1 MVNTVASNNK
11 NKDEKLKPGMES
23 EERRDDDSYGSYCLK
38 FEKYDKYDTLYATA
52 EDLNSDD
59 KDNLFFDMVKRKME
73 PLYVG
78 DIIIYDPPFGIGNA
92 RKEEEGTVVNVDKI
106 ERRITTSSM
115 DVLDRMGVEKRISC
129 YDAIKNVIEP
139 QDGVRRYLTE
149 FKLCDESSEEL
160 QRNLRKKEEKDYMT
174 N

>member
-1 MVNTVASNNK
+1 MVYTVASNNK

-92 RKEEEGTVVNVDKI
+92 GKEEEGTVVNVDKI

-115 DVLDRMGVEKRISC
+115 DVLDRMSIVTRIGCYNPVDEK
-129 YDAIKNVIEP
+129 IKQQVLGDI
-139 QDGVRRYLTE
+139 
-149 FKLCDESSEEL
+149 
-160 QRNLRKKEEKDYMT
+160 
-174 N
+174 